1 MVNIQY
7 TIYSF
12 ILSFRIDDLCRLSL
26 ESEEMFGILIL
37 CKFCDYFV
45 WKAFFIKFRINIRIA
60 VI

>member
-1 MVNIQY
+1 MAVRRHMVNIQY

-45 WKAFFIKFRINIRIA
+45 GKAFFIKTCI
-60 VI
+60 

>member
-1 MVNIQY
+1 MCSV
-7 TIYSF
+7 
-12 ILSFRIDDLCRLSL
+12 SL

-45 WKAFFIKFRINIRIA
+45 WKAFFIKIYIRIA